1 MNNVAN
7 AQSGGDQGS
16 EQGGVFGDGQGDG
29 RCLGGEAGFEGDGGE
44 GQGGAGDGDDAGG
57 GEGGG
62 VVGAFGVGLRGE
74 EDVEEAAAAAGPG
87 DAGGAVVGQGRGQDE
102 RVRAVGGDAVAAAQ
116 VLEEGG
122 EGFQRRGNDGGKG
135 REAGQQARKEI
146 VGKKRVAA
154 GAHVAGIKEYFA
166 VIVGPLEGLVHGKT
180 AQEGAGFGQGFHG
193 VGKGAA
199 VEVVE
204 QQYDQIAGTE
214 GIARRKKAAR
224 GLREGPAVSGIED
237 ADAFGFAGVESALEA
252 AGDGLVVRGEEAEGR
267 SVAEEMQRMPPAG
280 GNVGHQTAAAREVV
294 EGRAQ
299 GRGLEQSVAPYE
311 AQPGG
316 LIIEDA
322 RAVLGG
328 TSGIEGRKL
337 GLPPG
342 IQVIV
347 KIPLFQQDSLFEGR
361 GIADVAEGIAE
372 TDEAKP
378 GADNVTFMQQ
388 GQIHEDSEC

>member
-1 MNNVAN
+1 
-7 AQSGGDQGS
+7 
-16 EQGGVFGDGQGDG
+16 
-29 RCLGGEAGFEGDGGE
+29 
-44 GQGGAGDGDDAGG
+44 
-57 GEGGG
+57 
-62 VVGAFGVGLRGE
+62 
-74 EDVEEAAAAAGPG
+74 
-87 DAGGAVVGQGRGQDE
+87 
-102 RVRAVGGDAVAAAQ
+102 
-116 VLEEGG
+116 
-122 EGFQRRGNDGGKG
+122 
-135 REAGQQARKEI
+135 
-146 VGKKRVAA
+146 
-154 GAHVAGIKEYFA
+154 
-166 VIVGPLEGLVHGKT
+166 
-180 AQEGAGFGQGFHG
+180 
-193 VGKGAA
+193 
-199 VEVVE
+199 
-204 QQYDQIAGTE
+204 
-214 GIARRKKAAR
+214 
-224 GLREGPAVSGIED
+224 
-237 ADAFGFAGVESALEA
+237 
-252 AGDGLVVRGEEAEGR
+252 
-267 SVAEEMQRMPPAG
+267 MPPAG

-316 LIIEDA
+316 LILEDA

-361 GIADVAEGIAE
+361 GIADVAERIAE